1 MGFTEKTLFKGGG
14 GGEQV
19 HEKIIQGAL
28 DSLPIQGEGAWQDR
42 GGGGRG
48 GLDTLIHT
56 MY

>member
-1 MGFTEKTLFKGGG
+1 MGFTEKTLFRGG

-19 HEKIIQGAL
+19 HEKLIQGAL

-42 GGGGRG
+42 GSGGRG